1 MGYSP
6 WGRKEL
12 DTTERLTCSFFSQV
26 PIGEEINTPLLKAHL
41 NQSYFCGKPTQASEG
56 VKHLKDCKRWQSCD
70 LAREQPLVSSYGLL
84 CVLLADTLSLTP
96 VTPRPCEKWFPM
108 FIFVTGH
115 ECFFYNDSK
124 INKKD
129 KARNHGSK
137 EVFFLLPQILTSHLQ
152 KAHTLV
158 RSLICL

>member
-6 WGRKEL
+6 WGRKES
-12 DTTERLTCSFFSQV
+12 DTTERLTRSLFSQV
-26 PIGEEINTPLLKAHL
+26 PKGEEINTSLLKADL

-56 VKHLKDCKRWQSCD
+56 VKHLKDHKRWQSCD
-70 LAREQPLVSSYGLL
+70 LAREQPLVSSY
-84 CVLLADTLSLTP
+84 VLVSVVLADTLSLTP

-129 KARNHGSK
+129 KTRNHGSK
-137 EVFFLLPQILTSHLQ
+137 EAFFLLPQILTSHLQ
-152 KAHTLV
+152 KAYTLV
-158 RSLICL
+158 RS